1 MTEAHKLKTEEVS
14 ELLRRAIRNGIIQPG
29 DDLVQEEI
37 ASRLG
42 VSRIPLREALRGLTA
57 VGIVQME
64 PGQGF
69 RVTKLESEE
78 ITELYNLR
86 LQIEPLFAEA
96 IITHISKPQVSV
108 LADLDKKMRAQNDNA
123 EEWANANYDFHL
135 GMYKS
140 AGGNHTLRIVRQL
153 LDLVEPYSRMYVY
166 ELQNVDRVQNEHSS
180 MIEAIQSNDV
190 EGLNEAIS
198 LHLIGARDGL
208 VTAMAA
214 ETDIDPKNLGII

>member
-1 MTEAHKLKTEEVS
+1 MKSEEVS
-14 ELLRRAIRNGIIQPG
+14 DLLRRAIRNGIIRPG
-29 DDLVQEEI
+29 DDLVQEDI

-42 VSRIPLREALRGLTA
+42 VSRIPLREALRGLAA
-57 VGIVQME
+57 VGIVQMK

-86 LQIEPLFAEA
+86 LRIEPNFAND
-96 IITHISKPQVSV
+96 IITHISKPQID
-108 LADLDKKMRAQNDNA
+108 LLDDLDKKMRAQDDNA

-135 GMYKS
+135 GMYES
-140 AGGNHTLRIVRQL
+140 AGGSHTLRIVRQL

-180 MIEAIQSNDV
+180 MIEAIRDGDV
-190 EGLNEAIS
+190 EGLDQAIS
-198 LHLIGARDGL
+198 LHLVGARDGL
-208 VTAMAA
+208 VAAMAA
-214 ETDIDPKNLGII
+214 EPNVDPITLLMP